1 MIKVKTI
8 KNGNVKIRMKGE
20 PMEVLEELLNAT
32 IRIIEMLV
40 EKGKLPK
47 EHVIDFI
54 DDFAQQ
60 VKEKYNSI
68 EKSIVKTN
76 NNKFFIRL

>member
-8 KNGNVKIRMKGE
+8 KNDNVKIRMKGE

-40 EKGKLPK
+40 VKGNLPR
-47 EHVIDFI
+47 EQVIDFI

-60 VKEKYNSI
+60 VKDNIKI
-68 EKSIVKTN
+68 EEDK
-76 NNKFFIRL
+76 

>member
-8 KNGNVKIRMKGE
+8 KNGNVKTRVKGE
-20 PMEVLEELLNAT
+20 ALDVAEELLNAT
-32 IRIIEMLV
+32 VSIVEMLV
-40 EKGKLPK
+40 EKDTLPK

-60 VKEKYNSI
+60 VKDNIRI
-68 EKSIVKTN
+68 EEDK
-76 NNKFFIRL
+76 

>member
-8 KNGNVKIRMKGE
+8 KNENVKIRMKGE

-40 EKGKLPK
+40 VKGNLPK
-47 EHVIDFI
+47 EDVIDFI

-60 VKEKYNSI
+60 VKDNIKI
-68 EKSIVKTN
+68 EEGK
-76 NNKFFIRL
+76 

>member
-20 PMEVLEELLNAT
+20 PMDVTEELLNAT
-32 IRIIEMLV
+32 ISIIEMWI
-40 EKGKLPK
+40 EKGNLPK
-47 EHVIDFI
+47 EKVIGLI

-60 VKEKYNSI
+60 VKDNIKI
-68 EKSIVKTN
+68 EEDK
-76 NNKFFIRL
+76 